1 MSSELDAVTDWARAI
16 VLGIRDTARDAVDAA
31 RREAHEAYN
40 EGWRRYEEKVKRD
53 TGRQR

>member
-1 MSSELDAVTDWARAI
+1 MSSELDEVTDWARAI
-16 VLGIRDTARDAVDAA
+16 VLGIRDTARDAMDAA